1 MSAILR
7 RRRRRRNAA
16 GYTLVELMLAFALL
30 IVGVLGIVSMQKAVI
45 VTNAHAKNL
54 SGAER
59 IAQTWATQLQM
70 DSNSWRVGFNAAG
83 VLQAPTTGAWQR
95 PSYKTGRV
103 GGAFDAKG
111 VPLTDSAADLARAR
125 YCVNTRLS
133 WLYNNNTGVAGNGVV
148 RAEIRVYWL
157 REGQS
162 VLKPEDGLCATN
174 PDVATMI
181 AIGQATSQYHF
192 IYHTVGIRQRFQ
204 I

>member
-1 MSAILR
+1 MSPALVR
-7 RRRRRRNAA
+7 RRQRNYAA

-30 IVGVLGIVSMQKAVI
+30 IVGVLGIVSMQKTVI

-54 SGAER
+54 SGAGR
-59 IAQTWATQLQM
+59 IAQTWATHLQM
-70 DSNSWRVGFNAAG
+70 DSNSWRAGFNAAG
-83 VLQAPTTGAWQR
+83 VLAAPTGTWTR
-95 PSYKTGRV
+95 PPYVDGRI

-111 VPLTDSAADLARAR
+111 VPLSDSATDLQRAR

-133 WLYNNNTGVAGNGVV
+133 WLYNNTIVAGNGVL

-162 VLKPEDGLCATN
+162 VLTPADGLCAAN
-174 PDVATMI
+174 PNVATMN
-181 AIGQATSQYHF
+181 AIGQATSRYHF
-192 IYHTVGIRQRFQ
+192 IYQTVGIRQRFQ

>member
-1 MSAILR
+1 MSAARLR
-7 RRRRRRNAA
+7 RQKRKRAG

-30 IVGVLGIVSMQKAVI
+30 IVGVLGIVSMQKTAI

-54 SGAER
+54 STAQR

-70 DSNSWRVGFNAAG
+70 DSNAWRVGFNAAG
-83 VLQAPTTGAWQR
+83 VLEAPSGVWQR
-95 PSYKTGRV
+95 PSFKADRIGA
-103 GGAFDAKG
+103 AFDAKG
-111 VPLTDSAADLARAR
+111 APLSDTPADLARAR

-133 WLYNNNTGVAGNGVV
+133 WLYNNTLVAGNGVV

-162 VLKPEDGLCATN
+162 VLTPTAGLCAAN
-174 PDVATMI
+174 PNATTVA
-181 AIGQATSQYHF
+181 AIGQATTNYHF
-192 IYHTVGIRQRFQ
+192 IYQTVGIRQRSQ